1 MALNNYN
8 TKAGGFPS
16 VFFFDQKV
24 LSAKN
29 NIRFIA
35 HTDAN

>member
-16 VFFFDQKV
+16 AFFDQKV